1 MGIALLLAAV
11 SSLNSPRR
19 NSYEVESRCNSDSG
33 GAFCTCRCCGG
44 TEYERHGQQQ
54 FFEPERDRQQ
64 QLFEPERDRQQ
75 QLFESERDGQ
85 QQVFGQRFRRC
96 FEQLVLAEQQ
106 LLVLAQ
112 QLFVLAQR
120 GFAQLVFAELVFF
133 VVLAERLG
141 RREQLQQL
149 DPVVLVGRQ
158 EQRRLGLASGMGRVL
173 QQVGQR
179 LQLLERRHVQQL
191 AELQLAEQQQ
201 QLLPQQQLQ
210 LAEQQRHGQL
220 ELRFGHEQ
228 RLQQLRDVR
237 LEQQQVKEA
246 TLKLICA
253 ATAAALFALSGVSLA
268 QGTGST
274 YGGTGSSA
282 GATGSSSTPGTGSS
296 GVSGSSGAS
305 SSSSKCLGM
314 MGSEREKCLKDE
326 GITTGSSA
334 GGTSSSSLGSS
345 GAVPG
350 TGGVGSGQGAGSTG
364 TQSGP
369 EPAAPGSK

>member
-33 GAFCTCRCCGG
+33 GAFCTCRCCGS

-64 QLFEPERDRQQ
+64 QLFEPERD
-75 QLFESERDGQ
+75 GQ
-85 QQVFGQRFRRC
+85 QQVLGQRFRRC

-112 QLFVLAQR
+112 QLLVLAQR
-120 GFAQLVFAELVFF
+120 GFAKLVFPELVFF

-158 EQRRLGLASGMGRVL
+158 EQRRLGLASGVGRIL

-179 LQLLERRHVQQL
+179 LQLLERRRLQQL
-191 AELQLAEQQQ
+191 AELQLAEQQ

-237 LEQQQVKEA
+237 LEQQQVRR
-246 TLKLICA
+246 
-253 ATAAALFALSGVSLA
+253 
-268 QGTGST
+268 Q
-274 YGGTGSSA
+274 
-282 GATGSSSTPGTGSS
+282 P
-296 GVSGSSGAS
+296 
-305 SSSSKCLGM
+305 
-314 MGSEREKCLKDE
+314 
-326 GITTGSSA
+326 
-334 GGTSSSSLGSS
+334 
-345 GAVPG
+345 
-350 TGGVGSGQGAGSTG
+350 
-364 TQSGP
+364 
-369 EPAAPGSK
+369 